1 MNVATIKYSD
11 IANGVGVRTSL
22 FVSGCRLHCKG
33 CFNAEAQDFFY
44 GTLFTQETEDE
55 ILKSLQV
62 PWVKGLT
69 LLGGDPMEP
78 ENQRELVGLAEHVKA
93 MMPDKDIW
101 CYTGYLLDHD
111 LAAPDGSRHIE
122 GVTERFLNCIDVLVD
137 GPFVESKKDIT
148 LRFRGS
154 SNQRIIDMNKTRAAW
169 ANADQVGEIAL
180 WQDEP
185 VYSTHSM
192 DND

>member
-33 CFNAEAQDFFY
+33 CFNAEAQDFAY
-44 GTLFTQETEDE
+44 GEPYTQETEDA
-55 ILKSLQV
+55 ILQSLQA

-78 ENQRELVGLAEHVKA
+78 ENQRALVCLVEHVKA
-93 MMPDKDIW
+93 LMPEKDIW

-111 LAAPDGSRHIE
+111 LMPADGPRHIE
-122 GVTERFLNCIDVLVD
+122 GITERFLNCIDVLVD
-137 GPFVESKKDIT
+137 GPFVQAQKDIT
-148 LRFRGS
+148 LRFKGS
-154 SNQRIIDMNKTRAAW
+154 SNQRIIDMNKTREALAADPE
-169 ANADQVGEIAL
+169 AGLAL

-192 DND
+192 AND